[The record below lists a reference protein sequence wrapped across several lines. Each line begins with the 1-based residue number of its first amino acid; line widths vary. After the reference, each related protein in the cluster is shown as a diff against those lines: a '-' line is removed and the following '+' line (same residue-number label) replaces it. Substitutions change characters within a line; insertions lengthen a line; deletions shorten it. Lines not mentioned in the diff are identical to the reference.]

1 VLSLLLTLAGAPG
14 CRKRSL
20 ESSAEPARTASSVA
34 DQGEPLAPAST
45 QDSGRLPEDPVA
57 GERSVVQWRAHLVE
71 EERERKLNYDRRR
84 MKEHRAVLAFLNATR
99 AGYDRAS
106 TPAAVLKS
114 QKALAISVVS
124 VRKRIEKIDPDGASS
139 NVLADYSALLALLGE
154 PYPAARI
161 AAMSG
166 DAAELTKVRAAFDA
180 GIAKIAGWLEQAEE
194 AEDEGSRA
202 GAAI

>member
-1 VLSLLLTLAGAPG
+1 MRRQLAISLLLALAGAPG

-20 ESSAEPARTASSVA
+20 ESSAQPARTASSVA
-34 DQGEPLAPAST
+34 AGQRHPLAPAST

-57 GERSVVQWRAHLVE
+57 GERSVAQWREHLAE

-99 AGYDRAS
+99 EGYERAA

-114 QKALAISVVS
+114 QKALTVSVVD
-124 VRKRIEKIDPDGASS
+124 VRKRIEKIDPGGGSS
-139 NVLADYSALLALLGE
+139 NVLADYSALLELLGE

-161 AAMSG
+161 AAISG
-166 DAAELTKVRAAFDA
+166 DAAELSKVRAAFDA
-180 GIAKIAGWLEQAEE
+180 GIKKIEAWLEQAEE
-194 AEDEGSRA
+194 AEDEG
-202 GAAI
+202 